1 MKEDLAFE
9 FNLLH
14 RSILTFLPNWYFFTP
29 PTFIYTH
36 HKFNNQTRYDDP
48 TNQNPTLWERRVPE
62 LGDERKGW
70 GRATNHW
77 AQISFPRIPCQCIS
91 QKQIFRFPIIK
102 AMNCTIDWFLL
113 PLTLFRPDLPRP
125 HPAHLHKESFKDVC
139 TTYKQT
145 HTFSKSKLCTATY
158 IPFLDGVASDPPT
171 IQLTQD
177 TAWVNSVRTSD
188 VNWRWLTTGIK
199 YENRGI

>member
-1 MKEDLAFE
+1 LTYGVYERVHHILRALPEIFE
-9 FNLLH
+9 WRNYYRAARVKWRKIWPLSLISSTEVYWPSCQIDIFSPHPRL
-14 RSILTFLPNWYFFTP
+14 
-29 PTFIYTH
+29 YTH

-158 IPFLDGVASDPPT
+158 IPFIDGVASDPQPY
-171 IQLTQD
+171 D
-177 TAWVNSVRTSD
+177 
-188 VNWRWLTTGIK
+188 
-199 YENRGI
+199 

>member
-1 MKEDLAFE
+1 MRAA
-9 FNLLH
+9 
-14 RSILTFLPNWYFFTP
+14 SPGA
-29 PTFIYTH
+29 
-36 HKFNNQTRYDDP
+36 
-48 TNQNPTLWERRVPE
+48 RR
-62 LGDERKGW
+62 RAKGMV
-70 GRATNHW
+70 RATNHW

-177 TAWVNSVRTSD
+177 TAWVKCAREMWINNRNQVRKSWHLKREWSTRKNHP
-188 VNWRWLTTGIK
+188 VCVLLIWRPISLWV
-199 YENRGI
+199 